1 MLYLGGSGTLAGP
14 ILGAAIW
21 TILLE
26 LLRFLGI
33 WRFVVAPV
41 ALIILMI
48 YRPLGI
54 MGGKE
59 IKWFRPHP
67 PFPSPP
73 GEGERIKQ

>member
-1 MLYLGGSGTLAGP
+1 MLYLGGSGSLVGS
-14 ILGAAIW
+14 ILGASIW
-21 TILLE
+21 TVLLE
-26 LLRFLGI
+26 ALRFLGI

-59 IKWFRPHP
+59 LWFLKKR
-67 PFPSPP
+67 SRTN
-73 GEGERIKQ
+73 E